1 MVKPMEL
8 RRWISIVT
16 LFLLIGTAVF
26 SMSNIRP
33 WKRAMAYGRLIA
45 WDITSYYSYLPAF
58 FLEGDLS
65 LEFIKGKEEWY
76 HHSFKYWPEYTED
89 GHAVIKT
96 TMGQAMAYAPFFW
109 IGHLNAKSS
118 DEYDHNGFTLPYE
131 RALAWSCT
139 FYLIIG
145 LIFLRRL
152 LLMYF
157 DEWPTAIS
165 MIAVF
170 VGTNLYYYSTTDPLM
185 PHAYLFSIS
194 CVYLYTALRWRMK
207 GGMWKAFVIGVLGG
221 WLCLTRPTLFLV
233 AIAPF
238 LYRPGTWIEQFHYL
252 RSHWKDLLA
261 MLIFALL
268 VISPQLYYWKMVT
281 GHWVY
286 FAYTGERF
294 YFDRPHVLDFLLS
307 YRKGL
312 FVYTPIMA
320 LAVVG
325 FIPLFKSWKALFWMI
340 FPIIGLVVF
349 VNSSWW
355 CWWFG
360 GGFGSRSMVDYYGF
374 MAVPLAALMTW
385 LFQRKKAI
393 LTSGLVAIVL
403 LIGLNAF
410 QTHQKRRGLI
420 HWDSMTKGAYWKC
433 FLNMHKDQK
442 LRDLWKEPD
451 YEKAKA
457 GIDEYEFDPF

>member
-1 MVKPMEL
+1 MVKPMEF
-8 RRWISIVT
+8 RRWISIIT

-118 DEYDHNGFTLPYE
+118 DEHDHNGFTLPYE

-207 GGMWKAFVIGVLGG
+207 GGMWKAVVIGVLGG
-221 WLCLTRPTLFLV
+221 GY
-233 AIAPF
+233 A
-238 LYRPGTWIEQFHYL
+238 
-252 RSHWKDLLA
+252 
-261 MLIFALL
+261 
-268 VISPQLYYWKMVT
+268 
-281 GHWVY
+281 
-286 FAYTGERF
+286 
-294 YFDRPHVLDFLLS
+294 
-307 YRKGL
+307 
-312 FVYTPIMA
+312 
-320 LAVVG
+320 
-325 FIPLFKSWKALFWMI
+325 
-340 FPIIGLVVF
+340 
-349 VNSSWW
+349 
-355 CWWFG
+355 
-360 GGFGSRSMVDYYGF
+360 
-374 MAVPLAALMTW
+374 
-385 LFQRKKAI
+385 
-393 LTSGLVAIVL
+393 
-403 LIGLNAF
+403 
-410 QTHQKRRGLI
+410 
-420 HWDSMTKGAYWKC
+420 
-433 FLNMHKDQK
+433 
-442 LRDLWKEPD
+442 
-451 YEKAKA
+451 
-457 GIDEYEFDPF
+457 